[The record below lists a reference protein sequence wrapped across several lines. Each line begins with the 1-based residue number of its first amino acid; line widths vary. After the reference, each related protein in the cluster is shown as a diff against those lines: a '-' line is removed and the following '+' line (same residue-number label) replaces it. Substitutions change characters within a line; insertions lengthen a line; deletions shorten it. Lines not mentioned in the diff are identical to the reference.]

1 MSLTSWVEFGIT
13 PRVSDKK
20 DPKSD
25 AGATQRLP
33 SAVTEKV
40 TALLAAG
47 EKVRVELRREVA
59 PLREVD
65 ESDLRLR
72 LG

>member
-1 MSLTSWVEFGIT
+1 MTVS
-13 PRVSDKK
+13 VSDAKHQK
-20 DPKSD
+20 RD
-25 AGATQRLP
+25 AGATQRA
-33 SAVTEKV
+33 SSVVDTEQV

-47 EKVRVELRREVA
+47 EKVREELRREVA